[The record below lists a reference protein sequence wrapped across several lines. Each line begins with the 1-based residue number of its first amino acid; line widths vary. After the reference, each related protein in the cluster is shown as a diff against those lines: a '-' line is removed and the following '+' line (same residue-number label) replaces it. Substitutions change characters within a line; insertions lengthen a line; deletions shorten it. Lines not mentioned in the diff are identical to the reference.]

1 MFTTKYK
8 RMKNTFSLQLSCL
21 LFILFFSQSCGKKDK
36 TVIDPAFKAYISAFT
51 SGTISSESPI
61 SIRLANDVIKN
72 NETGQ
77 VIDKSLFE
85 FTPSIKG
92 TAVWKDERTIEFRPA
107 GRMTQGILYK
117 VTFRLGEVMKV
128 PEKFKDFSFDFQIIK
143 QSFEVHKEGLFPLDN
158 RNFNK
163 QYLTG
168 NLVTADVADADKVE
182 KILKASQRENELPI
196 RWTHDAAGRIHTF
209 TVDSIVRTED
219 SSHVVLSWNGSPLGL
234 ELTGSD
240 TATVPALGDFT
251 LMDARV
257 VQQETDQYLLLQFS
271 DHLDESQNLKGLIT
285 LGGMSDFRFV
295 IEGNTIRVYPPT
307 RQTTLL
313 TLTIDASLK
322 NGLGK
327 PMKENISRNI
337 QFEEIKP
344 SLRLSGKGVILP
356 GSSELMFPFEAVNL
370 KSVDVKIVKIFSDN
384 ISQFLQVNDMES
396 SNELTRVGR
405 VVYNKSVSLASLK
418 QTDFTKWNQYALDLS
433 ELIKTDPGAIYR
445 VTISFKKKYSLYPCM
460 ETDSSAL
467 QKEELQE
474 ENWDDAAQK
483 ESSSWDFVEDY
494 YDENENYQWTN
505 RDDPCKKEYYS
516 SNRWIS
522 RNVLSS
528 DLGIIAK
535 RGSDGSMLVVVND
548 IKNTNPLPGV
558 TIEIYNLQRQIIKKL
573 NTNSNGMAEV
583 TITDKPF
590 LLIAKKDEQRGY
602 LKLDD
607 GSSLSMS
614 MFDVA
619 GEKVQKG
626 IKGFIYGERGVWRPG
641 DSLYITFILDNKQQA
656 LPDNYPVTFELYNP
670 LGQLTRRM
678 TSTTS
683 IGGFYS
689 FQTVTDEEAPTGNW
703 EAKVKA
709 GPATFTKNIRIETIM
724 PNRLKI
730 KFDFAKKFLSK
741 GLAQSAELEAR
752 WLHGAIARNL
762 KANVEVSL
770 SAGNTTFPKY
780 SEYAFDDP
788 TRTFSSDKQVLFEGQ
803 LNELGKANVE
813 ADIAVETAAPGMLQ
827 ANFVT
832 KAFEPGGNF
841 SIDRFAIPYHP
852 YEEYTGIQLP
862 KGDKA
867 RGMLLTDTNHLVKIV
882 SVDKYGNPVQGK
894 RKIEVEFYQI
904 EWRWWWD
911 KSTEDLS
918 NYNNSRFHRFIKID
932 TITVVNGQGS
942 WTLRET
948 YPSWGRYLLRARDIE
963 TGHSTGKVFY
973 MDWPGWAG
981 RGQREQGGGSASM
994 LSFSSDKEKYLVGEE
1009 VVLNIPTSENSRALI
1024 SIESGTKILK
1034 IAWLIGKK
1042 GESQYR
1048 FTVTPDMTPNVYVYV
1063 TLLQP
1068 HAQVQNDLPIRLY
1081 GVIPL
1086 LIENP
1091 GTHIQP
1097 ILSLPAV
1104 LKPEESFKVSVREQK
1119 GNEMVYTL
1127 AMVDDG
1133 LLDLTRFKTPDAWS
1147 SFYAREAL
1155 GVKSWDLYDN
1165 VMGAWGGRLER
1176 ILSIGG
1182 DEGLSKPKDG
1192 KKANRF
1198 KPVVKFLGPF
1208 FLKKRETASHSIEM
1222 PQYVGSVRVMVV
1234 AGNNGAYGLAE
1245 KSVPVKK
1252 PLMILATLPR
1262 VLGPGETAELPV
1274 TVFALENQVKDV
1286 KVEIIPNGIFSAEKG
1301 LVKNIHFNTPGDDL
1315 VNFGLKV
1322 KSMIGVGSVKII
1334 ATSGKERAET
1344 NVELN
1349 VLNRN
1354 PRMATVIDTVLD
1366 AGQNWNGIY
1375 KAVGVAGTNN
1385 VMLEL
1390 SSVPPINLGKRLD
1403 YLIHYPYGCIEQTT
1417 SSVFPQLY
1425 LSDIMDLSP
1434 QKKQETE
1441 KNIKAGI
1448 ERLKLFLLPSGG
1460 LSYWPGESK
1469 EDDYAT
1475 NYGGHFLIEAEQKG
1489 FSLPAGMMEQWK
1501 KYQRNRA
1508 TSWTYTD
1515 DQSAILT
1522 QTYRL
1527 YTLALIKS
1535 PELGSM
1541 NRLREKKNLPN
1552 VARWSLAA
1560 AYQIAG
1566 QTAAAAELIAG
1577 LPLTFKNY
1585 SELSGSYG
1593 SDERDEAIILETLSL
1608 MNKRSEALPV
1618 MKALS
1623 ESLCSNQW
1631 MSTHTTAYTL
1641 LAIAKYTKSSRLSTS
1656 LEFSYKLNSAKEQPV
1671 NTQAVMKQIELK
1683 LSDAANGNYSVTNK
1697 GKNPIFAR
1705 LILSGIPSTDDQ
1717 TASQNGLTLKIDY
1730 KSIDGKDI
1738 DVTNMTQGTDFYAE
1752 ATVTNTAAK
1761 VDYNE
1766 MALTQLFPSGWE
1778 IMNSRLDQSAGEV
1791 KNSEFRYQDIR
1802 DDRVNTFFDL
1812 ESMGKKTFRIYLN
1825 ASYLGNYY
1833 LPAVSCEA
1841 MYDATIN
1848 ARIPGK
1854 WITIGTKAQP
1864 VDLSKK

>member
-1 MFTTKYK
+1 
-8 RMKNTFSLQLSCL
+8 MKNLTCL
-21 LFILFFSQSCGKKDK
+21 RLTILLVALFFSYSCNKKEK

-51 SGTISSESPI
+51 SATITSESPI
-61 SIRLANDVIKN
+61 SIRLSNDIIKSS
-72 NETGQ
+72 ETGIA
-77 VIDKSLFE
+77 VENSLFE

-92 TAVWKDERTIEFRPA
+92 TTVWTDERTIEFRPS
-107 GRMTQGILYK
+107 GRMAQGVQYNA
-117 VTFRLGEVMKV
+117 TFHLGEVMKV
-128 PEKFKDFSFDFQIIK
+128 PEKFKNFSFEFQIIK

-158 RNFNK
+158 RNFNR
-163 QYLTG
+163 QYFTG
-168 NLVTADVADADKVE
+168 NLITADVADADKVE
-182 KILKASQRENELPI
+182 KILKASQKENELPL
-196 RWTHDAAGRIHTF
+196 RWSHDATGLIHTF
-209 TVDSIVRTED
+209 TIDSIVRTAD
-219 SSHVVLSWNGSPLGL
+219 SSFVVLSWNGSPIGL
-234 ELTGSD
+234 ELSGSD
-240 TATVPALGDFT
+240 TVTVPALGDFT
-251 LMDARV
+251 LMETRV
-257 VQQETDQYLLLQFS
+257 IQHETDQYLLLQFS
-271 DHLDESQNLKGLIT
+271 DPLDESQNLKGLIT
-285 LGGMSDFRFV
+285 LGDMRDFRFV
-295 IEGNTIRVYPPT
+295 IEGNTIRVYPSS

-313 TLTIDASLK
+313 TLTIDASIK

-327 PMKENISRNI
+327 TLKENITQNI

-356 GSSELMFPFEAVNL
+356 GSSELIFPFEAVNL
-370 KSVDVKIVKIFSDN
+370 KAVDVKIVKIFSDN
-384 ISQFLQVNDMES
+384 ITQFLQVNDMES
-396 SNELTRVGR
+396 GNELTRVGR

-433 ELIKTDPGAIYR
+433 ELIKTDPGSIYR
-445 VTISFKKKYSLYPCM
+445 VTISFKKKYSLYPCS
-460 ETDSSAL
+460 ETDSTIA
-467 QKEELQE
+467 QQDKTQE
-474 ENWDDAAQK
+474 ENWDDTQEK
-483 ESSSWDFVEDY
+483 ESSSWDYVEDNY
-494 YDENENYQWTN
+494 EDYENYQWSN

-535 RGSDGSMLVVVND
+535 RGSDGSMLIVVND
-548 IKNTNPLPGV
+548 LKNTTPIPGV
-558 TIEIYNLQRQIIKKL
+558 TLEIYNLQRQILKKV
-573 NTNSNGMAEV
+573 NTNANGMAEV
-583 TITDKPF
+583 IIGEKPF
-590 LLIAKKDEQRGY
+590 LLIAKKDNQRGY

-670 LGQLTRRM
+670 LGQLTRHM

-683 IGGFYS
+683 LGGFYS

-709 GPATFTKNIRIETIM
+709 GPATFTKSIRIETIM

-741 GLAQSAELEAR
+741 GLLQSAELEAR

-770 SAGNTTFPKY
+770 TAGNTSFPKY
-780 SEYAFDDP
+780 SEFVFDDP
-788 TRTFSSDKQVLFEGQ
+788 TRTFSADKQVLFEGQ

-813 ADIAVETAAPGMLQ
+813 AAIEVENAAPGMLQ

-832 KAFEPGGNF
+832 RVFEPGGNF

-852 YEEYTGIQLP
+852 YEEYTGIRLP

-882 SVDKYGNPVQGK
+882 SVDKNGNPVQGK
-894 RKIEVEFYQI
+894 RKIEIEFYQI

-918 NYNNSRFHRFIKID
+918 NYTTSRFHRFIKVD
-932 TITVVNGQGS
+932 TITVVNGEGS
-942 WTLRET
+942 WTLREN
-948 YPSWGRYLLRARDIE
+948 YPSWGRYLLRARDLE

-1009 VVLNIPTSENSRALI
+1009 AVLNIPTSENSRALI

-1034 IAWLIGKK
+1034 SAWLIGKK

-1048 FTVTPDMTPNVYVYV
+1048 FTITPDMTPNVYVSV

-1068 HAQVQNDLPIRLY
+1068 HAQVLNDLPIRLY
-1081 GVIPL
+1081 GVVPL

-1097 ILSLPAV
+1097 ILSLPSV
-1104 LKPEESFKVSVREQK
+1104 LKPEETFKVNVREQK
-1119 GNEMVYTL
+1119 GNEMTYTL

-1208 FLKKRETASHSIEM
+1208 HLKKGEVASHTIEM
-1222 PQYVGSVRVMVV
+1222 PQYIGSVRMMVI
-1234 AGNNGAYGLAE
+1234 AGNNGAYGFAE

-1262 VLGPGETAELPV
+1262 VLGPGEIAELPV
-1274 TVFALENQVKDV
+1274 TVFALENQIKDV
-1286 KVEIIPNGIFSAEKG
+1286 KVEIIPNGIFSTEKG
-1301 LVKNIHFNTPGDDL
+1301 IVQNIHFNSPGDDV
-1315 VNFGLKV
+1315 VNFRLKV

-1354 PRMATVIDTVLD
+1354 PHIVTVKDTVLD

-1425 LSDIMDLSP
+1425 LADIMDLSS

-1441 KNIKAGI
+1441 KNIRAGI

-1460 LSYWPGESK
+1460 LSYWPGEAK

-1501 KYQRNRA
+1501 KYQRNKA
-1508 TSWTYTD
+1508 TSWTYTE

-1541 NRLREKKNLPN
+1541 NRLKEKKNLPA
-1552 VARWSLAA
+1552 VARWSLAG
-1560 AYQIAG
+1560 AYQMAG
-1566 QTAAAAELIAG
+1566 QTAAALELIAG

-1585 SELSGSYG
+1585 SELSGTFG

-1623 ESLCSNQW
+1623 EALCSNQW
-1631 MSTHTTAYTL
+1631 MSTHATAYAL
-1641 LAIAKYTKSSRLSTS
+1641 LAIARYTMRSHLSTS
-1656 LEFSYKLNSAKEQPV
+1656 LEFSYRLNNAKEELI
-1671 NTQAVMKQIELK
+1671 NTQTVMKQIEMK
-1683 LSDAANGNYSVTNK
+1683 LNDASNGNYSVTNK

-1717 TASQNGLTLKIDY
+1717 TASQNGLSLSIDY
-1730 KSIDGKDI
+1730 KSIDGKAI
-1738 DVTNMTQGTDFYAE
+1738 DVTSMAQGTDFYAE
-1752 ATVTNTAAK
+1752 VTVTNTGSRGNYK
-1761 VDYNE
+1761 E
-1766 MALTQLFPSGWE
+1766 MALTQLVPSGWE
-1778 IMNSRLDQSAGEV
+1778 IMNSRLDQSAGNA
-1791 KNSEFRYQDIR
+1791 KNSESRYQDIR

-1812 ESMGKKTFRIYLN
+1812 KTMEKKNFRIYLN
-1825 ASYLGNYY
+1825 ASYLGSYY

-1841 MYDATIN
+1841 MYDATISG
-1848 ARIPGK
+1848 RIPGK
-1854 WITIGTKAQP
+1854 WITIGTKERP
-1864 VDLSKK
+1864 VELSKK